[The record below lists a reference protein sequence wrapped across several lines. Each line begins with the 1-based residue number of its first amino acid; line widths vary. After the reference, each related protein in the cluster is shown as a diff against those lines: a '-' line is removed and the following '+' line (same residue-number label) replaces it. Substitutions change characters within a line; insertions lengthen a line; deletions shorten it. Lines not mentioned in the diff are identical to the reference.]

1 MSGGDGSMRSGTHEK
16 NLTGRAR
23 GAPAHM
29 LHPGRNRIL
38 LDGAVSFLSR
48 DSVRPRLQ
56 ADL

>member
-1 MSGGDGSMRSGTHEK
+1 MRSGTHEK

-29 LHPGRNRIL
+29 LHLERNRIL
-38 LDGAVSFLSR
+38 FDGAVSFLSR
-48 DSVRPRLQ
+48 ASVRPRLQ